1 MFDRLFNGKWTRK
14 LINVLIWVSGY
25 LNFVAF
31 VIVGGFAVV
40 KGDDEQ
46 KLVAKKVFVITLI
59 FLALNGIMSFLGSTG
74 AWFGNYYYSSWF
86 YDFQVSMT
94 RIINMA
100 ETITF
105 ATFIILELLKKED
118 PLTAE
123 DIYVDHS
130 RNEL

>member
-25 LNFVAF
+25 LDFVAF

-74 AWFGNYYYSSWF
+74 AWFGNQYYSSWF

>member
-74 AWFGNYYYSSWF
+74 AWFGNKYYSSWF

>member
-1 MFDRLFNGKWTRK
+1 
-14 LINVLIWVSGY
+14 
-25 LNFVAF
+25 
-31 VIVGGFAVV
+31 
-40 KGDDEQ
+40 
-46 KLVAKKVFVITLI
+46 
-59 FLALNGIMSFLGSTG
+59 MSFLGLTG
-74 AWFGNYYYSSWF
+74 AWFGNEYYSSWF